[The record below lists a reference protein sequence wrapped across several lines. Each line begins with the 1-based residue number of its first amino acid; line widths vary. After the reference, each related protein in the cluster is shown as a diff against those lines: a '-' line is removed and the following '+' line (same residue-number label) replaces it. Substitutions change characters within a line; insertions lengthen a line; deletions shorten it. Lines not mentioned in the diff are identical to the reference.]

1 MEKCEREQLENRCK
15 RIVKQRLRLIK
26 SGAIPVAENVPTKRE
41 KVVKNHYTTTRNR
54 ASELIGTV
62 RCLYQLG
69 LLDFSEYQ
77 RYKQFC
83 NLVVEECEEIIQ
95 GGLEK

>member
-1 MEKCEREQLENRCK
+1 MEKRECELLENRCK
-15 RIVKQRLRLIK
+15 RIIEQRLRLIK
-26 SGAIPVAENVPTKRE
+26 SGAIPVAENTPTSRE
-41 KVVKNHYTTTRNR
+41 KVVKNHYTITRNS

-69 LLDFSEYQ
+69 SLDFSEYQ
-77 RYKQFC
+77 RYKRFC
-83 NLVVEECEEIIQ
+83 NLVIDKCEEKIQ